1 MRFAKLSAFRW
12 IGHRD
17 LMRGL
22 ERLFRRGGLPLAMS
36 QGFHPKPR
44 MTFPL
49 ALAVGIE
56 GREEVMEVELTEPLE
71 ADVVLARLRPLA
83 PPGLEL
89 LRAEDLP
96 PAAGKARAIA
106 AEYRLAVGPPRPAAL
121 AEAVGRLWAA
131 EAWPVHRRAAAGS
144 GDPRR
149 TGGDPRR
156 AGARATI
163 DLRASLAA
171 LELAGDV
178 LVMRLRAAQAGSAG
192 PRDVLAAL
200 GLADVER
207 QGARLVRTAL
217 ELAP

>member
-1 MRFAKLSAFRW
+1 MNLEPMLRPRVRMRFAKLSAFRW

-56 GREEVMEVELTEPLE
+56 GREEVMEVELTEPVE
-71 ADVVLARLRPLA
+71 AGAVLAGLRPLA

-89 LRAEDLP
+89 LRAELLP
-96 PAAGKARAIA
+96 PGTRKARVTA
-106 AEYRLAVGPPRPAAL
+106 AEYRLALGALRPAAL
-121 AEAVGRLWAA
+121 EESVGRLLAA
-131 EAWPVHRRAAAGS
+131 GAWPLQR
-144 GDPRR
+144 PRR
-149 TGGDPRR
+149 STP
-156 AGARATI
+156 I
-163 DLRASLAA
+163 DLRASLLA

-178 LVMRLRAAQAGSAG
+178 LAMRLRLAGGGSAG

-200 GLADVER
+200 GLGDLER